1 MTRQNTVPRM
11 APAPAEQVRALLG
24 MPAAVQSDPDGPLS
38 HMVGQPVI
46 NILGVLGNHPAL
58 LSGVNPMLSALG
70 QGKLTLRD
78 RELMVLRVG
87 YVLQSHYEW
96 AHHVAIGSKA
106 GLTEEEIARV
116 PAGPDA
122 PGWSEHDA
130 ALLRAVD
137 ELRGPEARLSD
148 RTWQQLSSAYDAQQM
163 LEVLAIVGAY
173 SMLAYILKSCDVAI
187 DDWLTDPADLPR
199 PQGE

>member
-1 MTRQNTVPRM
+1 MTRQHTAPRM
-11 APAPAEQVRALLG
+11 APAPAEQVRPLLG

-38 HMVGQPVI
+38 HMVGQPVL
-46 NILGVLGNHPAL
+46 NVLGVIGNHPAL
-58 LSGVNPMLSALG
+58 LSGVHPLLSALG
-70 QGKLTLRD
+70 QGKLSLRD

-87 YVLQSHYEW
+87 YLLRSHYEW

-122 PGWSEHDA
+122 PGWSAHDS

-163 LEVLAIVGAY
+163 LEVPALVGAY

-187 DDWLTDPADLPR
+187 EDWLPDPADLPDS
-199 PQGE
+199 

>member
-1 MTRQNTVPRM
+1 M
-11 APAPAEQVRALLG
+11 APAPAEQVRPLIG
-24 MPAAVQSDPDGPLS
+24 MPADTPADVNPDGP
-38 HMVGQPVI
+38 MPTKPANAVI

-58 LSGVNPMLSALG
+58 LSGVLPMLTALG
-70 QGKLTLRD
+70 EGKLPLRD
-78 RELMVLRVG
+78 SELVVLRVA
-87 YVLQSHYEW
+87 YVLRSRYEW
-96 AHHVAIGSKA
+96 ANHLVIGKWS
-106 GLTEEEIARV
+106 GITEDEIARI

-148 RTWQQLSSAYDAQQM
+148 STWQRLSATFDQEQM
-163 LEVLAIVGAY
+163 LEVLVTVGAY

-187 DDWLTDPADLPR
+187 DDWLPEPADLP
-199 PQGE
+199 